1 VGSPFGRL
9 VVIANPMAGR
19 RHVAAE
25 MPEIERTLQSLGLEY
40 RIRLT
45 DGPGD
50 ATRFA
55 REALLEGDRFLVA
68 VGGDGTVHEV
78 VNGMMEGDRTLAPDP
93 VLGVV
98 AAGSGCDFIRTFGLP
113 PDSTRAVKHL
123 GGENLYPIDVG
134 KVTFTGP
141 NGREETRYF
150 ANIAEVGLGG
160 AVVHRANDLPRFF
173 GGSRYFFGF
182 WLTLPRHKVGRVR
195 VDVDRR
201 SYDGRGVTVVVANC
215 QYFGGGMRISPRSYP
230 GDGALDVLVF
240 KGPKSESFTTLPKVY
255 KGEHVPHPNVVELK
269 GKQIRVDGDR
279 PLPVE
284 ADGETLGTTP
294 ASFEV
299 LPQILSLKI

>member
-1 VGSPFGRL
+1 MGSHFGPLRL
-9 VVIANPMAGR
+9 IVNPRAGTGVVR
-19 RHVAAE
+19 RTV
-25 MPEIERTLQSLGLEY
+25 PE
-40 RIRLT
+40 LT
-45 DGPGD
+45 DALEARGIDYHIVETVTPGH
-50 ATRFA
+50 ATRAA
-55 REALLEGDRFLVA
+55 REALDEGIRFLVA

-78 VNGMMEGDRTLAPDP
+78 VNGMMEGDRALAPDP

-134 KVTFTGP
+134 KVTFTGRD
-141 NGREETRYF
+141 GREETRYF

-160 AVVHRANDLPRFF
+160 AVVHRANDLPRLF

-201 SYDGRGVTVVVANC
+201 SYDGRGVWVVVGISLLW
-215 QYFGGGMRISPRSYP
+215 GGGRRTPPRSYP

-269 GKQIRVDGDR
+269 GRTIRVEGDR

-299 LPQILSLKI
+299 LPQIINLKI